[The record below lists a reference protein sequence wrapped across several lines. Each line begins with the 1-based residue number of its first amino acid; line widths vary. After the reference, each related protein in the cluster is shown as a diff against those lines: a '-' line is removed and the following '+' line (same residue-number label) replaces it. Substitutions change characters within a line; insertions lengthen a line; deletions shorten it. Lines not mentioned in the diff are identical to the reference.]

1 MRRRLGDPWQPGCRC
16 TQRAVTRSPGPGA
29 RLSLFLLRPVAGFP
43 PDMRPKIIE
52 IIVHILNNFRN
63 SFRLEFEIQTPWK
76 MSGTFNQGQG
86 VNEQWKKGE
95 SGNVQNQW
103 QKGPS
108 GSKQTQWKPGKSG
121 NTQASWK
128 PGVSGNTP
136 NTQA

>member
-1 MRRRLGDPWQPGCRC
+1 M
-16 TQRAVTRSPGPGA
+16 
-29 RLSLFLLRPVAGFP
+29 
-43 PDMRPKIIE
+43 
-52 IIVHILNNFRN
+52 NNFRN
-63 SFRLEFEIQTPWK
+63 SFRLEFEIQTLWK

-86 VNEQWKKGE
+86 GNEQWKKGE